1 MTNYGTKTTMN
12 NSESADVDANNN
24 YDVDALL
31 TQMSQELDDIIKQ
44 NNIEAPVMV
53 GIHSAG
59 VWVAEHLHKSLK
71 IEEDLG
77 KLNINFYRDDF
88 SRIGLHP
95 QIEPSELPFSL
106 ENKHI
111 ILVDDVLYTGRTIR
125 AAMNE
130 LFDFGRPASI
140 TLAVLIDRGNRELPI
155 DANVIGFKTN
165 MDPNC
170 YFKISNVNDSLELS
184 VISKNKK
191 N

>member
-1 MTNYGTKTTMN
+1 MKTATETKN
-12 NSESADVDANNN
+12 NSEFNVEK
-24 YDVDALL
+24 LL
-31 TQMSQELDDIIKQ
+31 TEMSQCLRKTIAKDNLE
-44 NNIEAPVMV
+44 EPVMV

-59 VWVAEHLHKSLK
+59 VWVAERLHNLLDIK
-71 IEEDLG
+71 EPLG
-77 KLNINFYRDDF
+77 KLNISFYRDDF

-95 QIEPSELPFSL
+95 QIKPSKLPFSL

-155 DANVIGFKTN
+155 EAQVVGFKHEMT
-165 MDPNC
+165 PES
-170 YFKISNVNDSLELS
+170 YFKLTNVNNELELS
-184 VISKNKK
+184 IINREQ

>member
-1 MTNYGTKTTMN
+1 MN
-12 NSESADVDANNN
+12 NNDNAEVE
-24 YDVDALL
+24 YDVNALL
-31 TQMSQELDDIIKQ
+31 AKMSDELSDIIKRD
-44 NNIEAPVMV
+44 NIETPVMV

-59 VWVAEHLHKSLK
+59 VWVAEHLHRSLQ
-71 IEEDLG
+71 IEESLG

-111 ILVDDVLYTGRTIR
+111 ILVDDVLYTVRTIR

-155 DANVIGFKTN
+155 DANVVGFRTD
-165 MDPNC
+165 MSPTC
-170 YFKISNVNDSLELS
+170 YFKITKENNQLELS
-184 VISKNKK
+184 VISKN
-191 N
+191 

>member
-1 MTNYGTKTTMN
+1 MN
-12 NSESADVDANNN
+12 NNKQAETE
-24 YDVDALL
+24 YDVNALL
-31 TQMSQELDDIIKQ
+31 AQMSSELSEIIKRD
-44 NNIEAPVMV
+44 NINAPVMV

-59 VWVAEHLHKSLK
+59 VWVAEHLHRSLH
-71 IEEDLG
+71 IEEPLG

-155 DANVIGFKTN
+155 NANVVGFKTTMN
-165 MDPNC
+165 ANC
-170 YFKISNVNDSLELS
+170 YFKITNENDQLELS
-184 VISKNKK
+184 VISKK
-191 N
+191 

>member
-1 MTNYGTKTTMN
+1 MSTNKKAGK
-12 NSESADVDANNN
+12 D

-31 TQMSQELDDIIKQ
+31 AQMSKDLSNIINENQLD
-44 NNIEAPVMV
+44 APVMI

-59 VWVAEHLHKSLK
+59 VWVAEKLHQSLK
-71 IEEDLG
+71 IEEPLG

-95 QIEPSELPFSL
+95 QIEPSEIPFTL

-155 DANVIGFKTN
+155 DANVIGFKTK

-170 YFKISNVNDSLELS
+170 YFKLSNENDNLELS
-184 VISKNKK
+184 VISKNS
-191 N
+191 

>member
-1 MTNYGTKTTMN
+1 MN
-12 NSESADVDANNN
+12 KNKNADKE

-31 TQMSQELDDIIKQ
+31 AQMSKQLSDIIK
-44 NNIEAPVMV
+44 NDTLEAPVMV

-59 VWVAEHLHKSLK
+59 VWVAEHLHRSLK
-71 IEEDLG
+71 IEEPLG

-140 TLAVLIDRGNRELPI
+140 TLAVLIDRGKRELPI
-155 DANVIGFKTN
+155 DANVVGFRTN
-165 MDPNC
+165 MDRNC
-170 YFKISNVNDSLELS
+170 YFKLTNEDNKLELS
-184 VISKNKK
+184 IVNK
-191 N
+191 

>member
-1 MTNYGTKTTMN
+1 MSTVMKHQ
-12 NSESADVDANNN
+12 NNN
-24 YDVDALL
+24 EYNVDELLDSMAHELREQFGSALDE
-31 TQMSQELDDIIKQ
+31 T
-44 NNIEAPVMV
+44 VMV

-59 VWVAEHLHKSLK
+59 VWVAQRLHDLLK
-71 IEEDLG
+71 IKEPLG
-77 KLNINFYRDDF
+77 KLNISFYRDDF

-95 QIEPSELPFSL
+95 QIKPSKLPFTL

-140 TLAVLIDRGNRELPI
+140 TLAVLIDRGHRELPI
-155 DANVIGFKTN
+155 EAQVVGFKRE
-165 MDPNC
+165 MEVDS
-170 YFKISNVNDSLELS
+170 YFKLTNDDNKLELS
-184 VISKNKK
+184 IINREQ

>member
-1 MTNYGTKTTMN
+1 MNTNKN
-12 NSESADVDANNN
+12 ADVE
-24 YDVDALL
+24 YDVDGLL
-31 TQMSQELDDIIKQ
+31 AQMSKELSDIIKDK
-44 NNIEAPVMV
+44 NLDAPVMV

-59 VWVAEHLHKSLK
+59 VWVAEHLHQSLN
-71 IEEDLG
+71 IEEPLG

-111 ILVDDVLYTGRTIR
+111 ILVDDVLFTGRTIR

-140 TLAVLIDRGNRELPI
+140 TLAVLIDRGNRELPVE
-155 DANVIGFKTN
+155 ANVVGFKQV
-165 MDPNC
+165 MSPKS
-170 YFKISNVNDSLELS
+170 YFKLTNTDHKLELN
-184 VISKNKK
+184 VINK
-191 N
+191 

>member
-1 MTNYGTKTTMN
+1 MN
-12 NSESADVDANNN
+12 NIDHD
-24 YDVDALL
+24 DVDALL
-31 TQMSQELDDIIKQ
+31 AKMSEELNGIISK
-44 NNIEAPVMV
+44 NKLTAPVMV

-59 VWVAEHLHKSLK
+59 VWVAEHLHQALG
-71 IEEDLG
+71 IEEPLG

-95 QIEPSELPFSL
+95 QIKPSELPFSL

-111 ILVDDVLYTGRTIR
+111 ILVDDVLFTGRTIR

-155 DANVIGFKTN
+155 EANVVGFHQEMANNSYLKL
-165 MDPNC
+165 
-170 YFKISNVNDSLELS
+170 SNENNKLKLS
-184 VISKNKK
+184 VITV
-191 N
+191 

>member
-1 MTNYGTKTTMN
+1 MS
-12 NSESADVDANNN
+12 NSESADANID

-31 TQMSQELDDIIKQ
+31 AQMSQELSDIIKQ
-44 NNIEAPVMV
+44 NNIESPVMV

-59 VWVAEHLHKSLK
+59 VWVAEHLHKSLQ

-155 DANVIGFKTN
+155 DANVIGFSTK
-165 MDPNC
+165 MDPSC
-170 YFKISNVNDSLELS
+170 YFKLSNENDKLELS
-184 VISKNKK
+184 VITKNK
-191 N
+191 